1 MNIARLVLCSL
12 LLGSLLITPACGKKA
27 PPYLPKKPF
36 TAGIVDLK
44 GKRSGEDI
52 VLEGKIGGVSEA
64 GKEKQ
69 IAGLRVYMA
78 QYPLEDPPCADC
90 PIDYKN
96 YKDLGPEVI
105 KGEGFE
111 YRLKD
116 TSKDRIYF
124 FRMRIIGSE
133 GALGPPSNQVEIK

>member
-1 MNIARLVLCSL
+1 MNIARLVLGSF

-27 PPYLPKKPF
+27 RPYLPKKPF

-44 GKRSGEDI
+44 GKRSGKDI
-52 VLEGKIGGVSEA
+52 VLEGKISGVSEPA
-64 GKEKQ
+64 KEKQ

-78 QYPLEDPPCADC
+78 EYPLKDPPCSDC

-96 YKDLGPEVI
+96 YEDLGSEVI
-105 KGEGFE
+105 KGKGFE
-111 YRLKD
+111 YRLKE

-124 FRMRIIGSE
+124 FRIRIIS
-133 GALGPPSNQVEIK
+133 S